1 MPLGMPPTRLRSI
14 RIPAGRMP
22 KRPPIRV
29 QTACYRLGIKHWRQ
43 KEYERAIQFLET
55 ALSKVIRPKDN
66 FLEALCYNAIALVE
80 TDLGKIV
87 EAIQAYQSAASL
99 APEHI
104 FPWNS
109 LGNLNC
115 MLDRYDDALAAFRE
129 GIEHNPKDP
138 VSWNGLGDVYHKL
151 GRFEDAIT
159 AYQLGNVFEKQALDE
174 DPLKEYEKIGRW
186 PAGKI
191 RKSGMRPG
199 IFISIPVHTRMPSQP
214 IAKPSNSIR
223 PMRPS
228 RPTWPRHNRRWN
240 KTPTR
245 TTQPGRK
252 SAWGIGSIRNPP
264 SQKQSS
270 RET

>member
-1 MPLGMPPTRLRSI
+1 LL
-14 RIPAGRMP
+14 
-22 KRPPIRV
+22 
-29 QTACYRLGIKHWRQ
+29 RLGIKHWHK

-55 ALSKVIRPKDN
+55 ALGTVIRPKDN

-129 GIEHNPKDP
+129 GIEHNPKDA

-151 GRFEDAIT
+151 GRFEDAIA
-159 AYQLGNVFEKQALDE
+159 AYQLGNVFEKQGLDRGC
-174 DPLKEYEKIGRW
+174 PQ
-186 PAGKI
+186 
-191 RKSGMRPG
+191 G
-199 IFISIPVHTRMPSQP
+199 I
-214 IAKPSNSIR
+214 
-223 PMRPS
+223 
-228 RPTWPRHNRRWN
+228 
-240 KTPTR
+240 
-245 TTQPGRK
+245 
-252 SAWGIGSIRNPP
+252 
-264 SQKQSS
+264 
-270 RET
+270 